1 MKTESVDRL
10 EIQISKLY
18 SNHNQMSDK
27 TRDELRHHASLS
39 LSPLAIR
46 RKSASVDTIPS
57 EMKTKKKYLM
67 KSHLPVKFRLGYL
80 LPTHST
86 LDTFAEQAR
95 CQVCIY
101 L

>member
-1 MKTESVDRL
+1 MKTESVDSCL
-10 EIQISKLY
+10 EIHISKY